1 MHKLGTAAQK
11 RGFACRVDFYFAANL
26 FLRKIF
32 AANFFT
38 PSAPS
43 GHLPLRRRQEEES
56 VALPSMRGQ
65 GKSGNPGKY
74 SLRHGTEASFGCR
87 DTSLEEGGKERECG
101 HSLKEGGK
109 GMTVA

>member
-1 MHKLGTAAQK
+1 
-11 RGFACRVDFYFAANL
+11 
-26 FLRKIF
+26 
-32 AANFFT
+32 
-38 PSAPS
+38 
-43 GHLPLRRRQEEES
+43 
-56 VALPSMRGQ
+56 MRGQ

-101 HSLKEGGK
+101 NSLKEGGK